1 MSAKDIIMGQVFPI
15 VGGILSTIMYC
26 SPVKA
31 TYTAR
36 KNNAL
41 GVSAPAEGGKA
52 GHSVKQHDHWPTQ
65 WFQ

>member
-15 VGGILSTIMYC
+15 IGGVLATVMYC

-36 KNNAL
+36 KNGAL
-41 GVSAPAEGGKA
+41 GVGHDVDVLIWRFLHAER
-52 GHSVKQHDHWPTQ
+52 
-65 WFQ
+65 